1 VSIVGGLDVHR
12 QQITFDYVDADT
24 GLVRRGKLAPADRT
38 SLREWLATFRGLDA
52 KFAVEGCTGWRFV
65 AEECARAGV
74 RIHLADPGDAAA
86 ARGRKR
92 HAKTDQL
99 DARHL
104 RQLLAEGRLPESWI
118 PPEQVL
124 EVRARVRLYKDL
136 QDERGD
142 WLQRVRATCFHQG
155 LPARRALFT
164 AEGRAWLET
173 TDGLS
178 DAGRQAVMVALRQ
191 LDRLDDELTE
201 LHRGLVAY
209 ARRQP
214 GCRALWTQLYGVG
227 GLTSVMIWAE
237 LGTPAGSPP
246 PGTACATP
254 AWISPCTPPTANVPA
269 GTWPGK
275 ARRCCAG
282 RCLRP
287 PSPRPSAPA
296 PTTTTTPR
304 SPPGWGRTGPPW
316 PWPASS
322 SAAPTTCCASSA
334 TRRSRR
340 PDGASSH
347 GAHPTDDPRPAPAR
361 NCRHRNRGRPEQNER
376 PRPRP
381 GVPHRSSCRRAHRPE
396 HRDKS
401 GRPRA
406 SHHRHHAAATHPGG
420 DLHALIGPSLGSS
433 PASGG
438 RPSPASRPFVLGPGA
453 PAGALP

>member
-12 QQITFDYVDADT
+12 QQITFDYVDTET

-38 SLREWLATFRGLDA
+38 SLREWLAAFRGLDA
-52 KFAVEGCTGWRFV
+52 EFAVEGCTGWRFV

-74 RIHLADPGDAAA
+74 RIHLADPGESAA

-124 EVRARVRLYKDL
+124 EVRAKVRLYKDL

-178 DAGRQAVMVALRQ
+178 DAGRQAVTVALRQ

-214 GCRALWTQLYGVG
+214 GCRALWKQLYGVG

-237 LGTPAGSPP
+237 LGDTRRFSSSRHSVRHTGLDITVYS
-246 PGTACATP
+246 
-254 AWISPCTPPTANVPA
+254 SD
-269 GTWPGK
+269 GK
-275 ARRCCAG
+275 RARGHLARQ
-282 RCLRP
+282 
-287 PSPRPSAPA
+287 
-296 PTTTTTPR
+296 
-304 SPPGWGRTGPPW
+304 GPPLLRW
-316 PWPASS
+316 ALFEAAK
-322 SAAPTTCCASSA
+322 SAAKRTSPDHDYYNALAARVGANRA
-334 TRRSRR
+334 TL
-340 PDGASSH
+340 AV
-347 GAHPTDDPRPAPAR
+347 AR
-361 NCRHRNRGRPEQNER
+361 KL
-376 PRPRP
+376 
-381 GVPHRSSCRRAHRPE
+381 VRRAHHVLRE
-396 HRDKS
+396 LGDQ
-401 GRPRA
+401 A
-406 SHHRHHAAATHPGG
+406 FAAA
-420 DLHALIGPSLGSS
+420 
-433 PASGG
+433 
-438 RPSPASRPFVLGPGA
+438 
-453 PAGALP
+453 